1 MIGLEKYKKGRWTNI
16 SRYVVKTRTPAQV
29 ASHAQNYY
37 KHLAALNKDKR
48 KSIDDVKTLDNE
60 DVSPPHDQVHL
71 QNDNVYVPVDL
82 QNDEVHLQNDDVY
95 VRDSQVDVQNDEVH
109 PQNDDVYVPDYQV
122 DQPIFADLDFL
133 NVMIDTV

>member
-1 MIGLEKYKKGRWTNI
+1 
-16 SRYVVKTRTPAQV
+16 VKTRTPAQV